1 MLYKKLIFSYI
12 LIIIIP
18 LIAVGIVISTVTFKY
33 LNEEMKQTAFQTL
46 NQANK
51 NLSKM
56 FDNMKNALLYISM
69 NRELQHNLSLEESVS
84 TFQINREV
92 TSVRNGILYPGI
104 FNDNYSSVEIFALN
118 KEYYPLRLER
128 NNVMSAKIVVNQDWF
143 KKTVELNGKLYW
155 YVNRIYGEN
164 LISVSRLVYDVKNF
178 KKPIAVVSV
187 DVEVSKID
195 TVLSDIKLGKNNK
208 IYLIDDKGE
217 LVYSQE
223 EDENFRISPLKDV
236 YKNNSGFRFIKLNGK
251 QVMLVYNTISPS
263 GWKLVGVFSLEELNE
278 KANRLKNF
286 IQLVAFI
293 SLFSAILLSLYFSY
307 TISQPII
314 RLSNRMKEIEKG
326 NLDMEID
333 EKWNGEIGVLYASFN
348 YMIRRIKELIQEV
361 YLSKLREKEAELK
374 ALQAQINP
382 HFLYN
387 TLDSINWLAVINGI
401 PEISKITNALASILR
416 YSIDKGNSVTTI
428 ENELKYVKD
437 YITIQKMRFKDRFE
451 VYFDIEEEILSY
463 KIIKLIL
470 QPIVENA
477 IVHGLEDYEGKGEI
491 LIKGYF
497 EDGTVVFEIANNGKP
512 IDLDFVNKLLSSPTN
527 DEKSYGIQNV
537 NERIKLYY
545 GSEYGLFYEVK
556 EGVTIARIKIPAVK

>member
-1 MLYKKLIFSYI
+1 MLYKKLIISYI

-69 NRELQHNLSLEESVS
+69 NRELQYNLSLKESVS

-92 TSVRNGILYPGI
+92 TSIRNGILYPGI

-128 NNVMSAKIVVNQDWF
+128 NNVMSAKVVENQDWF

-223 EDENFRISPLKDV
+223 DENFKISSLKDV

-286 IQLVAFI
+286 IQLVAFV

-314 RLSNRMKEIEKG
+314 RISNRMKEIEKG

-428 ENELKYVKD
+428 ENELKYLKD

-545 GSEYGLFYEVK
+545 GIEYGLFYEVK

>member
-69 NRELQHNLSLEESVS
+69 NRELQYNLSLEESVS

-128 NNVMSAKIVVNQDWF
+128 NNVMSAKIVENQDWF

-223 EDENFRISPLKDV
+223 DENFRISSLKDV

-401 PEISKITNALASILR
+401 PDISKITNALASILR

-545 GSEYGLFYEVK
+545 GIEYGLFYEVK

>member
-1 MLYKKLIFSYI
+1 M
-12 LIIIIP
+12 
-18 LIAVGIVISTVTFKY
+18 IAVGIVISTVTFKY

-69 NRELQHNLSLEESVS
+69 NRELQYNLSLEESVS

-128 NNVMSAKIVVNQDWF
+128 NNVMSAKIVENQDWF

-223 EDENFRISPLKDV
+223 DENFRISSLKDV

-401 PEISKITNALASILR
+401 PDISKITNALASILR

-545 GSEYGLFYEVK
+545 GIEYGLFYEVK